1 LSAARRIVRLKLME
15 SALPEDSEATVRL
28 IERAAGGEA
37 APLEALLD
45 RHRDRLRRMV
55 ALRMDR
61 RMKSRL
67 DPSDVLQE
75 AFLEATVRLPEY
87 AKDPSIPFFLWL
99 RLLTGQRLQVLHR
112 RHLGAQRRDA
122 GREVALDAAGL
133 PGATSAAMAAGLL
146 GRDTRPSE
154 AAARSERRARLQQ
167 AIDRMDPI
175 DREVL
180 ALRHFERLTNAEA
193 ARVLGLSEGAVG
205 VRHFRAVKRLKE
217 ILADMPGGVEGFRP

>member
-1 LSAARRIVRLKLME
+1 ME
-15 SALPEDSEATVRL
+15 TVPLNDSEATARL

-37 APLEALLD
+37 APLAELLD

-61 RMKSRL
+61 RIRARV

-75 AFLEATVRLPEY
+75 TFLEAAMRLPEY
-87 AKDPSIPFFLWL
+87 AREPSIPFFLWL

-112 RHLGAQRRDA
+112 RHLGARRRDA
-122 GREVALDAAGL
+122 GREVALDDGGM
-133 PGATSAAMAAGLL
+133 PCATSAAMAAQLL

-154 AAARSERRARLQQ
+154 AAARAERRARLHQ
-167 AIDRMDPI
+167 AIERMDPV

-205 VRHFRAVKRLKE
+205 VRHFRAVKRLRE
-217 ILADMPGGVEGFRP
+217 ILAGMSGGVEGFRP